1 MIWVPSRELTAA
13 TRRFFPGPRRPKNE
27 HLSQQFLA
35 KSRFSLI
42 KGGMTQSRVPRNLER
57 SKRRLVSCPRN
68 TRYFAGGQLVVFRGQ
83 DTKDWQT
90 LFPASPSRCY
100 ADTPIRSSLAAPK
113 FFSDLQ
119 CTQVGPVFP
128 APGKFLLHQA
138 CQGRSTGRKHLLQ
151 LRLALE
157 RCFQKIAG
165 PLYFEIA
172 SIKF

>member
-1 MIWVPSRELTAA
+1 MIGAPRGDLTAA
-13 TRRFFPGPRRPKNE
+13 PRRFFPGPRRPKNE
-27 HLSQQFLA
+27 YLSQQFLA

-42 KGGMTQSRVPRNLER
+42 KGGMTQSRLPRNLER
-57 SKRRLVSCPRN
+57 SKRRLADAVSC
-68 TRYFAGGQLVVFRGQ
+68 
-83 DTKDWQT
+83 
-90 LFPASPSRCY
+90 SPSRCY

-157 RCFQKIAG
+157 RCLQKIAG